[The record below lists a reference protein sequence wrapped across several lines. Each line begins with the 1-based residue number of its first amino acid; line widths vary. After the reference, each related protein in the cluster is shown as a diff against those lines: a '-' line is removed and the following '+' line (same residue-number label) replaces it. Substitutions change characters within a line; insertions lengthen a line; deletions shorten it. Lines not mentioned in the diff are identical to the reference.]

1 MSIKQDYIEVENIL
15 NKDGEQTISLTGDQ
29 GIVISGT
36 ITSTVSSGTGRI
48 RSGAA
53 GQLHLGDD
61 SDIISVG
68 RTNEIWSM
76 ADVDSDQT
84 LYVNY
89 RGYNNAATRFRSFD
103 IRDGKGAQIAHF
115 NGSDK
120 KSSFTGEVECI
131 SLDVNG
137 VADISGLLNSAEAE
151 ILNLDARIL
160 QNDEG
165 SNKNRLLFPGGA
177 SYNGSGT
184 ETGAIKIKL
193 PTSWTNTMMKMKV
206 RVFDY
211 AQNESFDVNLAGYTY
226 TGGGGS
232 WINTSAWID
241 SQADLDRNF
250 TVRFGYANSC
260 CTIYIGELDSTWAY
274 LKVNVVDVMLNHS
287 GTTGAWATGTWAISL
302 EASAFAAVTQSRTNT
317 QVNSWKRDGTQL
329 SLAGGASSA
338 VVSGLFQSGGVTV
351 GSSSLYSATGGGDT
365 LASFTGTGNDRQ
377 DIVVSNQ
384 TNHADAAACLVLA
397 THGHDYMIKGTS
409 SAGGSILTLG
419 HNTTHF
425 LSLTSSQ
432 ATFLGEVEAASLDI
446 NGNADISGTIT
457 SAGFV
462 GRLQGAITGAPD
474 ATIWCVSGQYTDWGI
489 FYDENTPDVIQF
501 KAGGTTKA
509 TISLDNGDYTGR
521 NLTLT
526 GEVEGASLDI
536 NGVANISG
544 SISGLNG
551 SLTTTANYF
560 QLNTPSGYIQMGA
573 MNTGHAHMYTDRADF
588 YFNKAISINGANV
601 LTAVPNHSGGLITS
615 GTVAASRVATL
626 NQNTTGTA
634 AGLTGITSH
643 GVVTGQSEGGGITTL
658 APNGSA
664 SNLFLRSRG
673 TGTAQNPAA
682 AAPTFSTVAYAD
694 LSGTVPT
701 FNQNTTGTATGLT
714 GLTASRVMVSAGNGT
729 SSISPISTT
738 KLGYLSGVT
747 SSIQT
752 QLNAKQATLTFGISN
767 TNSLRANDSLAD
779 DDFLR
784 VNGSSIEGRT
794 AAEVLSDIGAQGTL
808 TFGIGNT
815 HSLRANASLADNDF
829 LRVDGSLIE
838 GRTAAQT
845 LSDIGAAAAL
855 GNDDNYVTDS
865 EKTVIGNTS
874 GTNSGDV
881 CSSNHTGAGYLTSLG
896 SAIVDGDFTGTSG
909 FMKKSSA
916 GTYTLDNSTYLTSSS
931 TASKVTVT
939 DSTANTAF
947 PVVFHDESNG
957 LLDDTGATVGL
968 MYNPSLGSLFIPDYL
983 VHSGD
988 GDTYIRFGT
997 NSILIVAG
1005 DTDLTARWNEAYDAT
1020 NTGGVLASFGSDFS
1034 NHDSGLE
1041 LVTDDPNIN
1050 FGTYSGNQTV
1060 AYDRTTLTFHGDF
1073 FKIKNDHGSGAAT
1086 EVMTFDKGGRIGLNK
1101 ASPLY
1106 GVHDSRASGV
1116 DSDWYLANGSI
1127 GVGTTPHSTDGR
1139 CDITNIFTGLN
1150 FTSSSDARLKK
1161 DIKNIPSHLA
1171 LNVVKQL
1178 QGVRF
1183 NWLEKHETSDWPERH
1198 QDKKINGVM
1207 DMGFIAQDVEK
1218 LLPEVVETNE
1228 DNKGFKTIAYG
1239 KMVAIL
1245 TEAIKEQQKQIDK
1258 LQKQINEL

>member
-48 RSGAA
+48 RSGGT

-68 RTNEIWSM
+68 RTNELWSM
-76 ADVDSDQT
+76 SDVDSDQT
-84 LYVNY
+84 LYINY

-115 NGSDK
+115 NASDK

-193 PTSWTNTMMKMKV
+193 PTTWTNTMMKMKV

-446 NGNADISGTIT
+446 NGNADISGTLNLSGQTTISVAGNDAYTPTAFNDKSVLVLRSPNADTNYTGIQFSNTTGNYEWFIGTNQVGSNFADMVFQGYDRSAGAYKEYLRISDNGDTNFVGTVT

-462 GRLQGAITGAPD
+462 GRLQGAVTGAPD

-526 GEVEGASLDI
+526 GAGTFAGNLDVR
-536 NGVANISG
+536 GG
-544 SISGLNG
+544 G
-551 SLTTTANYF
+551 
-560 QLNTPSGYIQMGA
+560 SGYNSIKIAGT
-573 MNTGHAHMYTDRADF
+573 MNA
-588 YFNKAISINGANV
+588 K
-601 LTAVPNHSGGLITS
+601 
-615 GTVAASRVATL
+615 
-626 NQNTTGTA
+626 
-634 AGLTGITSH
+634 
-643 GVVTGQSEGGGITTL
+643 
-658 APNGSA
+658 
-664 SNLFLRSRG
+664 
-673 TGTAQNPAA
+673 
-682 AAPTFSTVAYAD
+682 
-694 LSGTVPT
+694 
-701 FNQNTTGTATGLT
+701 
-714 GLTASRVMVSAGNGT
+714 
-729 SSISPISTT
+729 ISTQ
-738 KLGYLSGVT
+738 Y
-747 SSIQT
+747 
-752 QLNAKQATLTFGISN
+752 
-767 TNSLRANDSLAD
+767 
-779 DDFLR
+779 
-784 VNGSSIEGRT
+784 
-794 AAEVLSDIGAQGTL
+794 
-808 TFGIGNT
+808 
-815 HSLRANASLADNDF
+815 
-829 LRVDGSLIE
+829 
-838 GRTAAQT
+838 
-845 LSDIGAAAAL
+845 
-855 GNDDNYVTDS
+855 
-865 EKTVIGNTS
+865 
-874 GTNSGDV
+874 
-881 CSSNHTGAGYLTSLG
+881 
-896 SAIVDGDFTGTSG
+896 
-909 FMKKSSA
+909 
-916 GTYTLDNSTYLTSSS
+916 
-931 TASKVTVT
+931 
-939 DSTANTAF
+939 
-947 PVVFHDESNG
+947 
-957 LLDDTGATVGL
+957 
-968 MYNPSLGSLFIPDYL
+968 
-983 VHSGD
+983 
-988 GDTYIRFGT
+988 
-997 NSILIVAG
+997 
-1005 DTDLTARWNEAYDAT
+1005 
-1020 NTGGVLASFGSDFS
+1020 
-1034 NHDSGLE
+1034 
-1041 LVTDDPNIN
+1041 
-1050 FGTYSGNQTV
+1050 
-1060 AYDRTTLTFHGDF
+1060 
-1073 FKIKNDHGSGAAT
+1073 
-1086 EVMTFDKGGRIGLNK
+1086 
-1101 ASPLY
+1101 
-1106 GVHDSRASGV
+1106 
-1116 DSDWYLANGSI
+1116 
-1127 GVGTTPHSTDGR
+1127 
-1139 CDITNIFTGLN
+1139 
-1150 FTSSSDARLKK
+1150 
-1161 DIKNIPSHLA
+1161 
-1171 LNVVKQL
+1171 
-1178 QGVRF
+1178 
-1183 NWLEKHETSDWPERH
+1183 
-1198 QDKKINGVM
+1198 
-1207 DMGFIAQDVEK
+1207 
-1218 LLPEVVETNE
+1218 
-1228 DNKGFKTIAYG
+1228 
-1239 KMVAIL
+1239 
-1245 TEAIKEQQKQIDK
+1245 
-1258 LQKQINEL
+1258 